1 MGFLKDL
8 GSLTGSIAGV
18 VLSTPVTLAGGFFD
32 SDTLKEAARGI
43 HYVTASTGSL
53 IGQTVSGGLDV
64 VEGVLT
70 RNDRISQ
77 QGLDEVGDSFK
88 TVINGVI
95 GGTASLL
102 DNSGKV
108 ITGVFEG
115 DTATAM
121 QGAKNLAKFGI
132 ITAIGIGL
140 ADAIG
145 IVDVNGNETVA
156 HAQVPSSFSY
166 DQDDAVLDYSDIGE
180 PHGLVPDVPVDDI
193 PGVDNGMAHPSATE
207 VLIDLGCQDGT
218 EHVVDPPRDPGMV
231 QAFLT
236 EHGYTETPD
245 GYEVHHIIPLSEGGA
260 DHPANM
266 VLVLEEEHD
275 QITAAHQRFYQW

>member
-1 MGFLKDL
+1 MGFIKDL
-8 GSLTGSIAGV
+8 GNFTGNIAGV
-18 VLSTPVTLAGGFFD
+18 VLSTPVALAGVFFN

-53 IGQTVSGGLDV
+53 IGRTVSGGLDV

-70 RNDRISQ
+70 RNDWVSQ
-77 QGLDEVGDSFK
+77 QGLDEVSDSFK
-88 TVINGVI
+88 TAINGAV
-95 GGTASLL
+95 GGIASLL

-108 ITGVFEG
+108 ITGVVEG
-115 DTATAM
+115 DTDTAM
-121 QGAKNLAKFGI
+121 QGAKNLVKFGI
-132 ITAIGIGL
+132 IAAIGIGM

-145 IVDVNGNETVA
+145 IVDVDGNETVA
-156 HAQVPSSFSY
+156 HAQVPSSFGY
-166 DQDDAVLDYSDIGE
+166 DQDTAVLDYSDIGE
-180 PHGLVPDVPVDDI
+180 PDGLVPDIPVDDI

-207 VLIDLGCQDGT
+207 TLIDLGCLEGT
-218 EHVVDPPRDPGMV
+218 EHIADPPRDPGMV

-236 EHGYTETPD
+236 QHGYTEIPD

-275 QITAAHQRFYQW
+275 LITAAHHKFYQW